1 MRHER
6 WRLPA
11 ATIATVAKFRG
22 RISLKVYL
30 SVVKTK
36 WKDRRRPAHTQQH
49 DARPKNNA
57 EKIAATRASTSQS
70 PFRLHLGF
78 TGIAAPITTAL
89 SAFRQPLGWANCRRA
104 EAGTPISR
112 LAIRALQHSLLV
124 TDR

>member
-22 RISLKVYL
+22 RIRLEVYL

-36 WKDRRRPAHTQQH
+36 WKYRRRPAHTRQH
-49 DARPKNNA
+49 EARPKIKA
-57 EKIAATRASTSQS
+57 AKVTATRASTSQS
-70 PFRLHLGF
+70 QFRLHFGI

-89 SAFRQPLGWANCRRA
+89 SAFRQPPG
-104 EAGTPISR
+104 
-112 LAIRALQHSLLV
+112 
-124 TDR
+124 